1 MSFPF
6 SLCRTLNSVFTLVL
20 MLMVI
25 INTVNMGS
33 QLDLDVIKE
42 VFKKPIGPAV
52 GFASQFVV
60 MPVVSCGFESLCL
73 ILIEVIQ

>member
-1 MSFPF
+1 MNLQHQTKCHAP
-6 SLCRTLNSVFTLVL
+6 CRTLNSIFTLVL

-33 QLDLDVIKE
+33 QLDINVIKE

-60 MPVVSCGFESLCL
+60 MPLVS
-73 ILIEVIQ
+73 